1 MAAAF
6 RWDPP
11 GFRRLAKTAET
22 ALGKSVLTLRIVA
35 SLAGLALLAAAAPAR
50 ADEESSAAVEKITK
64 LNKKAVDEFE
74 NLNFD
79 QARKILKTALDAC
92 ASAGL
97 DSSQVAA
104 RTHVHLGVV
113 LFAGFKQKDDALAEF
128 KKALEMAPDVKLDKL
143 LATPEIQEVFDQA
156 VAEQKRAGSGGETTT
171 PSTDAITHEPVT
183 AAAQGKPIQ
192 ISATLDSSV
201 KAKKVVLSF
210 SADGS
215 EDFGE
220 REMKEESPGNWMG
233 EIPASATEGAKVSYY
248 IEVDGD
254 GDQVL
259 ATKGSAAAPLV
270 VALRGG
276 VGVKPKAPPPP
287 PKEKESEGPTW
298 YFALGLG
305 SGFGWTTGQGEINKG
320 NAMSPQRIRSPGDQV
335 KPGGFAWARLGQIAP
350 EVGYF
355 LSPDLMVSVQLR
367 LQFVTGAT
375 PFYAVPTDTTTCG
388 ASMLCAAP
396 SLAVAGFARAHY
408 LFHFDDLHPFVA
420 GMVGGGTIRHVA
432 TFNSRPRCGLDM
444 HTTCVDTIAAG
455 PVFVGGGGGIFYNLS
470 PSVRADRR
478 GRHGRRLHQL
488 HAELRP
494 QRRHRGGVLA
504 GFRDLGREQVG
515 EGVDRELGVDAQ
527 AGREDRAVG
536 DPEIF
541 ELMVAAA
548 RVDHRPSRIFAH
560 RRAPHLV
567 RGEHGVEVG
576 AERRRGD
583 GAEVGLA
590 ADEERRLMQGQHLA
604 RAGGQLQ
611 PRHVGDGGDGRLAQ

>member
-1 MAAAF
+1 LAATF
-6 RWDPP
+6 RWDLP

-50 ADEESSAAVEKITK
+50 AQDDSAAVEKITK

-79 QARKILKTALDAC
+79 QARKILKDALDAC
-92 ASAGL
+92 SRAGL
-97 DSSQVAA
+97 DSSQIAA

-156 VAEQKRAGSGGETTT
+156 VSEQKSAGSGGEAAT
-171 PSTDAITHEPVT
+171 PSADAITHEPVT

-270 VALRGG
+270 VVLRGA

-305 SGFGWTTGQGEINKG
+305 TGFGWTTGQGEINKG
-320 NAMSPQRIRSPGDQV
+320 DASIVNSKGTPIDLPPGDKV
-335 KPGGFAWARLGQIAP
+335 NPGGFAWARLGQIAP

-355 LSPDLMVSVQLR
+355 LSPDLMVSLQLR

-375 PFYAVPTDTTTCG
+375 PFYDQNCG
-388 ASMLCAAP
+388 ANTLCAPP
-396 SLAVAGFARAHY
+396 SLSIAGFARAHY
-408 LFHFDDLHPFVA
+408 LFHLEDTDLHPFVA
-420 GMVGGGTIRHVA
+420 GMVGLGTIRHVA
-432 TFNSRPRCGLDM
+432 TFNSHPVCGLDKM
-444 HTTCVDTIAAG
+444 TPCADTIAAG

-470 PSVRADRR
+470 PAFALT
-478 GRHGRRLHQL
+478 G
-488 HAELRP
+488 ELDAA
-494 QRRHRGGVLA
+494 A
-504 GFRDLGREQVG
+504 GFTNFTLNFDINVG
-515 EGVDRELGVDAQ
+515 V
-527 AGREDRAVG
+527 AV
-536 DPEIF
+536 EY
-541 ELMVAAA
+541 
-548 RVDHRPSRIFAH
+548 
-560 RRAPHLV
+560 
-567 RGEHGVEVG
+567 
-576 AERRRGD
+576 
-583 GAEVGLA
+583 
-590 ADEERRLMQGQHLA
+590 
-604 RAGGQLQ
+604 
-611 PRHVGDGGDGRLAQ
+611 